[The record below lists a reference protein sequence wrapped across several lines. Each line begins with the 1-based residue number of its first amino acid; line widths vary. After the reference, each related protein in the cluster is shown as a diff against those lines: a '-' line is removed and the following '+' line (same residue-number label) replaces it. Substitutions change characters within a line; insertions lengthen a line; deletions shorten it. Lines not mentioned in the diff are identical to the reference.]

1 MPSFTTDNSTNS
13 TKRKT
18 MKEEIAKKQKKQ
30 KGHLYRNF
38 IELVAVGSVT
48 GIFAGVVVSLFKI
61 LVYEGEEISRGVYA
75 YVRAHPAF
83 IPLLLLA
90 LALGAFFIGVAV
102 NLSSVVR
109 GCGIPQAEGAARGIV
124 PLKWWK
130 DMTLMFATSLASVF
144 MGLSIGAEG
153 PSVLIGACSGDG
165 VSTLLKRDQMIRR
178 YQITGGA
185 CAGLA
190 VASNA
195 PLTGMAF
202 AFEEA
207 HKRFTP
213 EVFICAFSSVI
224 FAVLVR
230 TGIYSLLGLE
240 VTNLYGNYLFY
251 EIPMAN
257 YWYVIVAGIVCG
269 VCGVGFYK
277 LCIQMR
283 KWFRKISI
291 KNPKVSH
298 GVRIAFAVFLGGI
311 VSFTAAGVMGGGESL
326 IHSLGTMGGTVEPTA
341 QSSFGETL
349 FWTLLIILCLKFL
362 ITTINVGAGIP
373 CGIFV
378 PVIAIGA
385 CLGALMNQGWVS
397 LGMDEKYCD
406 IMIMIC
412 MAAFFT
418 TIVKA
423 PITAIIMICEFTGS
437 FAPLL
442 PVIIAVSIGYLIGEI
457 SKTGAIYDELLEMY
471 EHETGIH
478 AHSVKEVYTLSV
490 ERGSLADKREV
501 RDILWPAGTRV
512 KELHRGEEVILPD
525 GKTVLHGGDLLTIVC
540 LTSEPSKTKDELEH
554 ILS

>member
-1 MPSFTTDNSTNS
+1 
-13 TKRKT
+13 
-18 MKEEIAKKQKKQ
+18 MKEAIEKRQKKQ
-30 KGHLYRNF
+30 KGRLYRNF

-48 GIFAGVVVSLFKI
+48 GIFAGVVVSLFEL
-61 LVYEGEEISRGVYA
+61 LVHEGEEISRNAYA
-75 YVRAHPAF
+75 YVRANPAF
-83 IPLLLLA
+83 IPLLLLV

-102 NLSSVVR
+102 NLSSVIR
-109 GCGIPQAEGAARGIV
+109 GCGIPQAEGATRGIV

-130 DMTLMFATSLASVF
+130 DMTLMFAASLVGVF
-144 MGLSIGAEG
+144 TGLSIGPEG

-190 VASNA
+190 VAANA

-224 FAVLVR
+224 FAILVR
-230 TGIYSLLGLE
+230 TGIFNLFGKE
-240 VTNLYGNYLFY
+240 VTNLYGNYRFY
-251 EIPMAN
+251 EMPMAD
-257 YWYVIVAGIVCG
+257 YWYVVIAGIVCG

-277 LCIQMR
+277 LCMQMR
-283 KWFRKISI
+283 KWFQKISF
-291 KNPKVSH
+291 KNPKISH
-298 GVRIAFAVFLGGI
+298 GVRVAFAVFLGGL
-311 VSFTAAGVMGGGESL
+311 VSFTAAGVMGGGQSL
-326 IHSLGTMGGTVEPTA
+326 IRSLGTMGGSVEPAA
-341 QSSFGETL
+341 QSSFGESL

-362 ITTINVGAGIP
+362 ITTINVGSGIP

-385 CLGALMNQGWVS
+385 CLGALMNQGWVA

-406 IMIMIC
+406 IMVMIC

-442 PVIIAVSIGYLIGEI
+442 PVIIAVSIGYIIGEM
-457 SKTGAIYDELLEMY
+457 SKTDGIYDELLEMY
-471 EHETGIH
+471 EREVGIH
-478 AHSVKEVYTLSV
+478 AHSVRVVYTFSV
-490 ERGSLADKREV
+490 EKGSLAERREV
-501 RDILWPAGTRV
+501 RDILWPAGARV

-525 GKTVLHGGDLLTIVC
+525 GKTVLRGGDLLTIVC
-540 LTSEPSKTKDELEH
+540 LTNEPDKTRDELLH
-554 ILS
+554 ILN

>member
-1 MPSFTTDNSTNS
+1 M
-13 TKRKT
+13 KT
-18 MKEEIAKKQKKQ
+18 EIEKKQKKQ
-30 KGHLYRNF
+30 IGRLYRNF
-38 IELVAVGSVT
+38 VELAAVGSVT
-48 GIFAGVVVSLFKI
+48 GVFAGVVVTLFEI
-61 LVYEGEEISRGVYA
+61 IVHEGEKISQGAYA
-75 YVRAHPAF
+75 YVRANPAF
-83 IPLLLLA
+83 IPLLALA
-90 LALGAFFIGVAV
+90 LLLGAFFIGVAV

-144 MGLSIGAEG
+144 MGLSIGPEG

-190 VASNA
+190 VAANA

-224 FAVLVR
+224 FGILVR
-230 TGIYSLLGLE
+230 TGIYNLFGME
-240 VTNLYGNYLFY
+240 VVNLYGNYLFH
-251 EIPMAN
+251 EMPVRN
-257 YWYVIVAGIVCG
+257 YLYVVVAGIVCG
-269 VCGVGFYK
+269 ICGVGFYK

-283 KWFRKISI
+283 KWFRKISF
-291 KNPKVSH
+291 KNPQISH
-298 GVRIAFAVFLGGI
+298 GIRIALAVLLGGV
-311 VSFTAAGVMGGGESL
+311 VSFTAAGVMGGGQSL
-326 IHSLGTMGGTVEPTA
+326 IRSLGTMGGATEPAA
-341 QSSFGETL
+341 QSSFGESL

-378 PVIAIGA
+378 PIIAIGA
-385 CLGALMNQGWVS
+385 CLGALMNQGWVA

-406 IMIMIC
+406 IMLMLC

-437 FAPLL
+437 FTPLL
-442 PVIIAVSIGYLIGEI
+442 PVIIAVSIGYIIGEM
-457 SKTGAIYDELLEMY
+457 SKTDGIYDELLEMY

-478 AHSVKEVYTLSV
+478 ERKVREVYTLTV
-490 ERGSLADKREV
+490 ERGSLADRREV
-501 RDILWPAGTRV
+501 RNILWPAGARV
-512 KELHRGEEVILPD
+512 KEVHRKDEVILPD
-525 GKTVLHGGDLLTIVC
+525 GNTVLHGGDLLTIVC
-540 LTSEPSKTKDELEH
+540 LTSEPDKTRDELQH
-554 ILS
+554 ILD